1 MGDGSRR
8 TITAYV
14 VTQPQTSRVR
24 SAAAALPESP
34 PALRP
39 LTTCVLHFYELPLHR
54 KAAPVMK
61 EERRFNSGSDVAL
74 SQRGDQC
81 CAAR

>member
-1 MGDGSRR
+1 M
-8 TITAYV
+8 
-14 VTQPQTSRVR
+14 
-24 SAAAALPESP
+24 
-34 PALRP
+34 RP